1 MAQLKREEQ
10 EMVNQET
17 AEMEKKES
25 STTTSAAASFKFN
38 AQAPEFVP
46 RSHTQV
52 PISGYFY
59 PCFHLLGGGAGSA
72 DWLYVADQDPVHFIS
87 NSNGSLPNSSKN
99 LLTHDIQQK
108 IIKQVR
114 HLFPFLSFPFL
125 FFSLSSVSECKRCFQ
140 WVVVLLQ
147 NPNFLF
153 ITDDCF
159 EFYILVVHDSLSSIT
174 HFPSP
179 IFAIF
184 VSFEILDNVSFKLF
198 MIYVFSS
205 GP

>member
-114 HLFPFLSFPFL
+114 HLFPFLSFSFPYLPLVNANVVFNGWLFL
-125 FFSLSSVSECKRCFQ
+125 SKILISFS
-140 WVVVLLQ
+140 
-147 NPNFLF
+147 
-153 ITDDCF
+153 
-159 EFYILVVHDSLSSIT
+159 
-174 HFPSP
+174 
-179 IFAIF
+179 
-184 VSFEILDNVSFKLF
+184 
-198 MIYVFSS
+198 
-205 GP
+205 